1 MYRILNYNLKV
12 NKTEKI
18 FVENF
23 IKDKYKERI
32 LYELSS
38 KKPDKKERAFT
49 KLLEYDE
56 YLRNDVSKIDLS
68 HLTKEEIASVISNR
82 FKNKYC
88 YSLKFNCKVEL
99 VKGVINTIN
108 SYMLDILV
116 IDENNIIYI
125 GEVEHHKDGGNA
137 SVKYIF
143 YR

>member
-1 MYRILNYNLKV
+1 M
-12 NKTEKI
+12 NKIEQT

-38 KKPDKKERAFT
+38 KKLDKKEKAFT

-68 HLTKEEIASVISNR
+68 HLIDEEIVSVISNR

-88 YSLKFNCKVEL
+88 
-99 VKGVINTIN
+99 
-108 SYMLDILV
+108 
-116 IDENNIIYI
+116 
-125 GEVEHHKDGGNA
+125 
-137 SVKYIF
+137 
-143 YR
+143 

>member
-1 MYRILNYNLKV
+1 M
-12 NKTEKI
+12 NKIEQT

-38 KKPDKKERAFT
+38 KKLDKKEKAFT

-68 HLTKEEIASVISNR
+68 HLIDEDIVSVISNR

-88 YSLKFNCKVEL
+88 YSLKFDCEVEL

-108 SYMLDILV
+108 SYMLDILIV
-116 IDENNIIYI
+116 DDKNIIYI

-137 SVKYIF
+137 SAKYIF